1 MATWPPLAL
10 EFETAKKLVD
20 FLEDDGFKLQAAVFA
35 LNDEGRGRL
44 YLVPVEQSSARLE
57 QMVEVAHVISN
68 HRDELPG
75 RHDLLYSVV
84 KSDNPIVQAVMSA
97 GPSDGPV
104 RGVYEHGTYVDEAY
118 VLHRPAA

>member
-1 MATWPPLAL
+1 MVTWPPLAS

-57 QMVEVAHVISN
+57 QMVEVAHLISN
-68 HRDELPG
+68 HREELPG